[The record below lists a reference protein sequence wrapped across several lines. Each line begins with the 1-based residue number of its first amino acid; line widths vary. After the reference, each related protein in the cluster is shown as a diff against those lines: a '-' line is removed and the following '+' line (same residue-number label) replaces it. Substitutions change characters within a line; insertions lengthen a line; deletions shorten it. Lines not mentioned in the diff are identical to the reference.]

1 LIDDPPRSRA
11 LKKRGRGTYKTDK
24 PPIITIVHRESTFT
38 IFRIQKNLSKDIVN
52 ELITEIVNKEVILFT
67 DEYKIYNKVSEH
79 EKISEHLSINHS
91 QKQYA
96 SGEIHVN
103 NCENR
108 HSLLRQFLRIFRGVS
123 KRFLSGYILI
133 YQYLFNYKVN
143 APDKMLKTILSHE
156 LS

>member
-1 LIDDPPRSRA
+1 M
-11 LKKRGRGTYKTDK
+11 
-24 PPIITIVHRESTFT
+24 
-38 IFRIQKNLSKDIVN
+38 QKNLSKYIVN

-67 DEYKIYNKVSEH
+67 DEYKIYNKVSDH
-79 EKISEHLSINHS
+79 EKISEHFSINHS

-133 YQYLFNYKVN
+133 YQYLFNYKGN
-143 APDKMLKTILSHE
+143 APDKMLQVILSHE